1 MQKGDVVSPVQSNQ
15 QRACD
20 PARSVMVSACAGS
33 GKTWLLV
40 ARLVRIL
47 LAGAKPNQILAL
59 TFTRKAAQEMRE
71 RLYGLLEQFAR
82 SDEATLLTALRERG
96 LNDAEAQAA
105 VPQARALYETVLA
118 SPQAI
123 VIDTFHGWF
132 GKLLGAAPVSI
143 GIQPGFSLREDSK
156 RLQEECLADWWSQVP
171 EELKPHYETLLQ
183 QLGAHET
190 LQFLTGSYSAFKQR
204 GAWTFFEAR
213 CNEQGTTPIK
223 QLEQMLTQ
231 LRAPNAVLQMWNA
244 PNALADLEL
253 LMRCFANSTKT
264 EQNYVEVIEK
274 VIEAKKAHL
283 DITQLGKLATALEA
297 IFLTKDKTARTAN
310 AKVSNDLKKWLS
322 KADQGI
328 SESSYIACKESWA
341 DVFLVNVQ
349 RDREAAAVKLNTAWF
364 AMSAAMLAHVQASKE
379 AMRVRDF
386 DDLEIGVSQLMADS
400 SHAAYLQARLDS
412 RYQHILIDEFQ
423 DTNPLQWQILRSWL
437 EGYGADVSKPSIF
450 IVGDPKQS
458 IYRFRRAD
466 PRLFEIA
473 KAFLEGELGA
483 DVIELDVTRRNA
495 PNINDAVNRTFTSAL
510 LPESYP
516 YTPQTTAWKAPHL
529 VNTAANTFN
538 QGEAYLLPLISLV
551 EHEVN
556 ERSGNAFAGPL
567 PDSSETGS
575 VMQRYCEGQR
585 IAQIIREVM
594 QTRRVLES
602 VDGELVWRD
611 PRPSDFLLLVKR
623 RRYLPQYERAMREA
637 GLAFE
642 SSRLG
647 GLLNTLEIDDLIALL
662 TVLVT
667 PRHDLPLAQVLRSP
681 LFGASEDQMQS
692 LAISLASEGYR
703 SWWDALQAS
712 SDPDL
717 LKAGRYL
724 EHWRV
729 LGEHIPVHDLLD
741 QIYAENDVRMRYAI
755 ASDDLLR
762 PQVLANIDAFLE
774 LALNHDGGRY
784 PSLGRFIAEMKAMR
798 QGDDDETP
806 DEGEMDLDGESA
818 DLIEIDDGSGL
829 SDADRNK
836 RVRMMTVHGAKGLEA
851 PFVILLDTNHTTGM
865 NQHRGILLDWPPN
878 ETAPIH
884 LSAFTKDTITS
895 PRTQIQEEEQRIA
908 SNENWNALYVAMT
921 RAKQGLWISGVSKS
935 STKED
940 SVDLKSWYHRIQ
952 SAELPDYVVSEEVA
966 TTLDDARLSAQSQSE
981 GQNEGQSDA
990 RTPFTIDDF
999 ALDWDVAQSSH
1010 ALQLANIESGIA
1022 NTNAVESPVEPQIDP
1037 RILEDGVY
1045 FHALLEC
1052 CTLQSGGTAA
1062 DLPSLTQTM
1071 HWFGIDE
1078 ARATLALSRAKTVLQ
1093 TDALKPYL
1101 LEGKWIQAWN
1111 EIDVLMTADENELA
1125 PDEQNQK
1132 TIHTRFDRLVEFAD
1146 RLVILDYKLTLPKEG
1161 DSKTALYQKQLQ
1173 QYTIGLQRLR
1183 KDKPI
1188 EAYLVSGEGELLQV
1202 V

>member
-1 MQKGDVVSPVQSNQ
+1 
-15 QRACD
+15 
-20 PARSVMVSACAGS
+20 
-33 GKTWLLV
+33 
-40 ARLVRIL
+40 
-47 LAGAKPNQILAL
+47 
-59 TFTRKAAQEMRE
+59 
-71 RLYGLLEQFAR
+71 
-82 SDEATLLTALRERG
+82 
-96 LNDAEAQAA
+96 
-105 VPQARALYETVLA
+105 
-118 SPQAI
+118 
-123 VIDTFHGWF
+123 
-132 GKLLGAAPVSI
+132 
-143 GIQPGFSLREDSK
+143 
-156 RLQEECLADWWSQVP
+156 
-171 EELKPHYETLLQ
+171 
-183 QLGAHET
+183 
-190 LQFLTGSYSAFKQR
+190 
-204 GAWTFFEAR
+204 
-213 CNEQGTTPIK
+213 
-223 QLEQMLTQ
+223 
-231 LRAPNAVLQMWNA
+231 
-244 PNALADLEL
+244 
-253 LMRCFANSTKT
+253 
-264 EQNYVEVIEK
+264 
-274 VIEAKKAHL
+274 
-283 DITQLGKLATALEA
+283 
-297 IFLTKDKTARTAN
+297 
-310 AKVSNDLKKWLS
+310 
-322 KADQGI
+322 
-328 SESSYIACKESWA
+328 
-341 DVFLVNVQ
+341 
-349 RDREAAAVKLNTAWF
+349 
-364 AMSAAMLAHVQASKE
+364 
-379 AMRVRDF
+379 
-386 DDLEIGVSQLMADS
+386 
-400 SHAAYLQARLDS
+400 
-412 RYQHILIDEFQ
+412 
-423 DTNPLQWQILRSWL
+423 
-437 EGYGADVSKPSIF
+437 
-450 IVGDPKQS
+450 VGDPKQS

-466 PRLFEIA
+466 PRLFQTA

-516 YTPQTTAWKAPHL
+516 YTLQTTAWKAPHSA
-529 VNTAANTFN
+529 NEAANAVN
-538 QGEAYLLPLISLV
+538 QGEAYLLPLIPLV
-551 EHEVN
+551 EHEAL

-594 QTRRVLES
+594 QARRVLES

-681 LFGASEDQMQS
+681 LFGASENQMQS
-692 LAISLASEGYR
+692 LAISLAKEGYR

-712 SDPDL
+712 PDPDL

-724 EHWRV
+724 EHWRI
-729 LGEHIPVHDLLD
+729 LGEHLPVHDLLD
-741 QIYAENDVRMRYAI
+741 QIYAEYDLRMRYAI

-818 DLIEIDDGSGL
+818 ESIELEDASSL

-878 ETAPIH
+878 EAAPIH

-895 PRTQIQEEEQRIA
+895 PRTQIQEEEQRISA
-908 SNENWNALYVAMT
+908 NENWNALYVAMT

-940 SVDLKSWYHRIQ
+940 GLDLNSWYHRIQ

-966 TTLDDARLSAQSQSE
+966 IVLDDARPISQSQSE
-981 GQNEGQSDA
+981 GQSKGQSNA

-999 ALDWDVAQSSH
+999 ALDWDVAKASH
-1010 ALQLANIESGIA
+1010 ALMLANIERGVA
-1022 NTNAVESPVEPQIDP
+1022 NNNAVESPVEPEIDP
-1037 RILEDGVY
+1037 RILEDGVH

-1052 CTLQSGGTAA
+1052 CTLQSGSTTS
-1062 DLPSLTQTM
+1062 DLPSLEHAM
-1071 HWFGIDE
+1071 NWFGIDE

-1093 TDALKPYL
+1093 TDTLKPYL
-1101 LEGKWIQAWN
+1101 LDGEWIQAWN
-1111 EIDVLMTADENELA
+1111 EIDVLIPADVKQEAGESS
-1125 PDEQNQK
+1125 K
-1132 TIHTRFDRLVEFAD
+1132 TIHTRFDRLIEFAD

-1161 DSKTALYQKQLQ
+1161 DSKTGLYQKQLQ
-1173 QYTIGLQRLR
+1173 QYASSLQRIR
-1183 KDKPI
+1183 ADKPI
-1188 EAYLVSGEGELLQV
+1188 EAYLVSAAGELLQLV
-1202 V
+1202 

>member
-1 MQKGDVVSPVQSNQ
+1 MTRAQSNQ

-47 LAGAKPNQILAL
+47 LAGAKPHEILAL

-82 SDEATLLTALRERG
+82 CDEATLLAALLERG
-96 LNDAEAQAA
+96 LNETEAQAA

-171 EELKPHYETLLQ
+171 EELKSHYETLLQ

-204 GAWTFFEAR
+204 GAWTFFEAHCAER
-213 CNEQGTTPIK
+213 GTTPIK
-223 QLEQMLTQ
+223 ELQGMLTQ
-231 LRAPNAVLQMWNA
+231 VSAPDAVLRLWNT

-253 LMRCFANSTKT
+253 LMRCFANSTQT
-264 EQNYVEVIEK
+264 EKNYCAVIEK
-274 VIEAKKAHL
+274 AIEAKKAGL
-283 DITQLGKLATALEA
+283 DITQLNELIAALEA
-297 IFLTKDKTARTAN
+297 IFLTKDKTPRTAN
-310 AKVSNDLKKWLS
+310 SKVSADLKKWLN
-322 KADQGI
+322 KTDQGI
-328 SESSYIACKESWA
+328 SESSYIACKEAWA
-341 DVFLVNVQ
+341 EAFLANVQ
-349 RDREAAAVKLNTAWF
+349 REREASALKLNTAWF
-364 AMSAAMLAHVQASKE
+364 AMSAAMLAHVQTSKE

-386 DDLEIGVSQLMADS
+386 DDLEIGVSQLMVDS

-466 PRLFEIA
+466 PRLFNTA
-473 KAFLEGELGA
+473 KEFLQGELGA
-483 DVIELDVTRRNA
+483 DLIELDVTRRNA

-516 YTPQTTAWKAPHL
+516 YTLQTTAWTAPHSL
-529 VNTAANTFN
+529 DARANAVN
-538 QGEAYLLPLISLV
+538 QGEAYLLPLIPLV
-551 EHEVN
+551 EHETH

-575 VMQRYCEGQR
+575 VVQRYCEGQR

-602 VDGELVWRD
+602 VDGEQVWRD

-623 RRYLPQYERAMREA
+623 RKYLPQYERAMREA
-637 GLAFE
+637 ELAFE

-681 LFGASEDQMQS
+681 LFGANEDQMQS

-712 SDPDL
+712 PDPVL

-724 EHWRV
+724 EHWRI
-729 LGEHIPVHDLLD
+729 LGEHLPVHDLLD

-806 DEGEMDLDGESA
+806 DEGEMDLDGETAETIELEDASA
-818 DLIEIDDGSGL
+818 L

-878 ETAPIH
+878 EVAPIH
-884 LSAFTKDTITS
+884 LSAYTKDTITS

-908 SNENWNALYVAMT
+908 RNENWNALYVAMT
-921 RAKQGLWISGVSKS
+921 RAKQGLWISGVATS
-935 STKED
+935 SAKEGGLN
-940 SVDLKSWYHRIQ
+940 VDSWYHRIQ
-952 SAELPDYVVSEEVA
+952 SAELSDYVVSKEVA
-966 TTLDDARLSAQSQSE
+966 AAPDDARSTSQSQ
-981 GQNEGQSDA
+981 GEGQSDSGM
-990 RTPFTIDDF
+990 PFSIDDF
-999 ALDWDVAQSSH
+999 VLDWDLAQSSH
-1010 ALQLANIESGIA
+1010 ALQQANIESGTASI
-1022 NTNAVESPVEPQIDP
+1022 NTAVNSTEPEIDP

-1062 DLPSLTQTM
+1062 DLPSLTHTM
-1071 HWFGIDE
+1071 NWFGIDE

-1093 TDALKPYL
+1093 TDTLKPYL
-1101 LEGKWIQAWN
+1101 LDGNWIQAWN
-1111 EIDVLMTADENELA
+1111 EIDVLISADVTQEAGENS
-1125 PDEQNQK
+1125 K

-1146 RLVILDYKLTLPKEG
+1146 RLVILDYKLSLPKEG
-1161 DSKTALYQKQLQ
+1161 DHKSALYQKQLQ
-1173 QYTIGLQRLR
+1173 QYATGLQGLR
-1183 KDKPI
+1183 NDKPI
-1188 EAYLVSGEGELLQV
+1188 AAYLVSAEGELLQLV
-1202 V
+1202 

>member
-1 MQKGDVVSPVQSNQ
+1 MQKGDVVSQVQSSQ

-47 LAGAKPNQILAL
+47 LSGAKPHEILAL

-71 RLYGLLEQFAR
+71 RLYGLLEEFAR
-82 SDEATLLTALRERG
+82 CDDAALITALTQRG
-96 LNDAEAQAA
+96 LNDDEARAA
-105 VPQARALYETVLA
+105 IPQARALYETVLA

-171 EELKPHYETLLQ
+171 KELKPHYESLLQ

-190 LQFLTGSYSAFKQR
+190 MQFLTGSYSAFKQR

-213 CNEQGTTPIK
+213 CAEQGKTPIQ
-223 QLEQMLTQ
+223 QLEQMLMHF
-231 LRAPNAVLQMWNA
+231 RAPDAVLQLWNA
-244 PNALADLEL
+244 PTTLADLEL
-253 LMRCFANSTKT
+253 LLRCFANSTLT
-264 EQNYVEVIEK
+264 EKNYCAVIESA
-274 VIEAKKAHL
+274 IEAKRAGL
-283 DITQLGKLATALEA
+283 DITQEDALIAALEA
-297 IFLTKDKTARTAN
+297 IFLTKDKIARAAN
-310 AKVSNDLKKWLS
+310 IKVSNDLKKWLN

-328 SESSYIACKESWA
+328 SESSYLACKETWA
-341 DVFLVNVQ
+341 DAFLANVQ
-349 RDREAAAVKLNTAWF
+349 RDREAAALQLNAAWF

-437 EGYGADVSKPSIF
+437 EGYGADTNKPSIF

-466 PRLFEIA
+466 PRLFDAA
-473 KAFLEGELGA
+473 KDFLQSELGA
-483 DVIELDVTRRNA
+483 DFIELDVTRRNA
-495 PNINDAVNRTFTSAL
+495 PAINKAVNRTFTSEL

-516 YTPQTTAWKAPHL
+516 YTLQTTAWMAPDL
-529 VNTAANTFN
+529 ADSTSDVAN
-538 QGEAYLLPLISLV
+538 QGEAYLLPLIPL
-551 EHEVN
+551 EEPEAHE
-556 ERSGNAFAGPL
+556 RLGNAFAGPL
-567 PDSSETGS
+567 PDASETGS
-575 VMQRYCEGQR
+575 VMQRYREGQR
-585 IAQIIREVM
+585 ITQMICEVM
-594 QTRRVLES
+594 QTRRVLEL
-602 VDGELVWRD
+602 VDGQPVWRD

-623 RRYLPQYERAMREA
+623 RQFLPQYERALREA

-681 LFGASEDQMQS
+681 LFGVSEDQMQW
-692 LAISLASEGYR
+692 LAIAMASGGYR

-712 SDPDL
+712 RDPAL
-717 LKAGRYL
+717 LKAARYF

-729 LGEHIPVHDLLD
+729 LGEHLPVHDLLD

-755 ASDDLLR
+755 ATDDLLR
-762 PQVLANIDAFLE
+762 SQVLANMDAFLE

-784 PSLGRFIAEMKAMR
+784 PSLGRFIAEIKAMR

-806 DEGEMDLDGESA
+806 DEGEMDLEAEAA
-818 DLIEIDDGSGL
+818 DSIELGDDNSL
-829 SDADRNK
+829 SEADRNK

-851 PFVILLDTNHTTGM
+851 PFVVLLDTNHTTGI

-878 ETAPIH
+878 EAAPIH
-884 LSAFTKDTITS
+884 LSVFTKDTMTS

-921 RAKQGLWISGVSKS
+921 RAKQGLWISGVATSSSK
-935 STKED
+935 ENGL
-940 SVDLKSWYHRIQ
+940 DLNSWYYRIQ
-952 SAELPDYVVSEEVA
+952 SAELPDFAISGDIA
-966 TTLDDARLSAQSQSE
+966 TAPNDQTPAAQSQGNINNSF
-981 GQNEGQSDA
+981 S
-990 RTPFTIDDF
+990 IDDF
-999 ALDWDVAQSSH
+999 VIEWDSAKSSH
-1010 ALQLANIESGIA
+1010 AVQLANIEGGIA
-1022 NTNAVESPVEPQIDP
+1022 KTDAVEDPAEAELDP
-1037 RILEDGVY
+1037 RILEDGVH
-1045 FHALLEC
+1045 FHALLES
-1052 CTLQSGGTAA
+1052 CTLQSGSTAA
-1062 DLPSLTQTM
+1062 DLPSVRQTM
-1071 HWFGIDE
+1071 DWFGIDE
-1078 ARATLALSRAKTVLQ
+1078 ARATQVLSRAQTVLQ
-1093 TDALKPYL
+1093 ANALKPYL
-1101 LEGKWIQAWN
+1101 VDGNWISAWN
-1111 EIDVLMTADENELA
+1111 EIDVLIPADKSSSASGENS
-1125 PDEQNQK
+1125 K
-1132 TIHTRFDRLVEFAD
+1132 TIHARIDRLVEFDD
-1146 RLVILDYKLTLPKEG
+1146 RLVILDYKLTLPTEG
-1161 DSKTALYQKQLQ
+1161 DTKTIMYRKQLQ
-1173 QYTIGLQRLR
+1173 QYASGLKHIRH
-1183 KDKPI
+1183 DKPI
-1188 EAYLVSGEGELLQV
+1188 EAYLISAAGELQQFI
-1202 V
+1202 

>member
-1 MQKGDVVSPVQSNQ
+1 LQKGDVVSPVQSNQ

-47 LAGAKPNQILAL
+47 LAGAKPHEFLAL

-71 RLYGLLEQFAR
+71 RLYGLLEEFAR
-82 SDEATLLTALRERG
+82 CDDAALIAALVERG
-96 LNDAEAQAA
+96 LDDAEARAA
-105 VPQARALYETVLA
+105 IPQARALYETVLA

-171 EELKPHYETLLQ
+171 KELKPHYESLLQ

-213 CNEQGTTPIK
+213 CFQQGTTPIQ

-231 LRAPNAVLQMWNA
+231 FRAPNAVLQMWNA
-244 PNALADLEL
+244 PITLTNLEL
-253 LMRCFANSTKT
+253 LARCFANSTQT
-264 EQNYVEVIEK
+264 EKNYCAVIESA
-274 VIEAKKAHL
+274 IDAKKAGL
-283 DITQLGKLATALEA
+283 DITQQDALIAALEA
-297 IFLTKDKTARTAN
+297 IFLTKEKTPRSAN
-310 AKVSNDLKKWLS
+310 AKVSTDLKKWLS

-328 SESSYIACKESWA
+328 SESGYLACKEAWA
-341 DVFLVNVQ
+341 DAFLANVQ
-349 RDREAAAVKLNTAWF
+349 RDREAVALQLNTAWF

-437 EGYGADVSKPSIF
+437 EGYGADTNKPSIF

-466 PRLFEIA
+466 PRLFDTA
-473 KAFLEGELGA
+473 KDFLQSELGA
-483 DVIELDVTRRNA
+483 DFIELDVTRRNA
-495 PNINDAVNRTFTSAL
+495 PAINNAVNRTFTSDL

-516 YTPQTTAWKAPHL
+516 YTLQTTAWTAPNSL
-529 VNTAANTFN
+529 DAAANIAN
-538 QGEAYLLPLISLV
+538 QGEAYLLPLIAPE
-551 EHEVN
+551 EHEAS

-567 PDSSETGS
+567 PDASETGS
-575 VMQRYCEGQR
+575 VMQRYREGQR
-585 IAQIIREVM
+585 IAQIIGEVI
-594 QTRRVLES
+594 QTRRVLEL
-602 VDGELVWRD
+602 VDGQKRWRD

-623 RRYLPQYERAMREA
+623 RQYLPQFERALREA

-662 TVLVT
+662 TILVT

-692 LAISLASEGYR
+692 LAISLASDGYR

-712 SDPDL
+712 SDPAL

-729 LGEHIPVHDLLD
+729 LGEHLPVHDLLD
-741 QIYAENDVRMRYAI
+741 QIYAEHDVRMRYAM

-762 PQVLANIDAFLE
+762 PQVLANLDAFLE

-784 PSLGRFIAEMKAMR
+784 PSLGRFIAEIKAMR

-806 DEGEMDLDGESA
+806 DEGEMDLESEA
-818 DLIEIDDGSGL
+818 AESIELGDDNLL

-851 PFVILLDTNHTTGM
+851 PFVVLLDTNHTTGM

-884 LSAFTKDTITS
+884 LSVFTKDTITN

-921 RAKQGLWISGVSKS
+921 RAKQGLWISGVATS
-935 STKED
+935 SAKEKGL
-940 SVDLKSWYHRIQ
+940 DLNSWYYRIQ
-952 SAELPDYVVSEEVA
+952 SAELPDFAIPEEVA
-966 TTLDDARLSAQSQSE
+966 TTPKDQKSTVQSQS
-981 GQNEGQSDA
+981 NTSL
-990 RTPFTIDDF
+990 PFSIDDF
-999 ALDWDVAQSSH
+999 ALEWDVAKSSH
-1010 ALQLANIESGIA
+1010 ALQLANIESGVVNGTA
-1022 NTNAVESPVEPQIDP
+1022 PVDQVDDDLDP
-1037 RILEDGVY
+1037 RILEDGVH

-1052 CTLQSGGTAA
+1052 CTLQSGSTIS
-1062 DLPSLTQTM
+1062 DLPSLAHTM
-1071 HWFGIDE
+1071 NWFGIDE

-1093 TDALKPYL
+1093 TDTLKPYL
-1101 LEGKWIQAWN
+1101 LDGGWIQAWN
-1111 EIDVLMTADENELA
+1111 EIDVLMTADENESM
-1125 PDEQNQK
+1125 PDEQNKK

-1146 RLVILDYKLTLPKEG
+1146 RLVILDYKLSLPKEG
-1161 DSKTALYQKQLQ
+1161 DRKSTLYQKQLQ
-1173 QYTIGLQRLR
+1173 QYASGLQRIR
-1183 KDKPI
+1183 HDKPI
-1188 EAYLVSGEGELLQV
+1188 EAYLVSAAGGLQRLV
-1202 V
+1202 

>member
-1 MQKGDVVSPVQSNQ
+1 
-15 QRACD
+15 
-20 PARSVMVSACAGS
+20 MVSACAGS

-82 SDEATLLTALRERG
+82 SDEATLLAALRERG
-96 LNDAEAQAA
+96 LNDAEART
-105 VPQARALYETVLA
+105 VMPHARGLYETVLA

-171 EELKPHYETLLQ
+171 KELKPHYESLLE

-213 CNEQGTTPIK
+213 CAEQGTSPIQK
-223 QLEQMLTQ
+223 LEQMLTQ
-231 LRAPNAVLQMWNA
+231 FSAPDAVLQMWNA
-244 PNALADLEL
+244 PNTLADLEL
-253 LMRCFANSTKT
+253 LARCFANSTQT
-264 EQNYVEVIEK
+264 EKNYCAVIESA
-274 VIEAKKAHL
+274 IDAKKAGL
-283 DITQLGKLATALEA
+283 DITQQDGLFAALEA
-297 IFLTKDKTARTAN
+297 IFLTNLKTARTAN
-310 AKVSNDLKKWLS
+310 AKVSADLKKWLS

-328 SESSYIACKESWA
+328 SESGYLACKEAWA
-341 DVFLVNVQ
+341 DAFLANVQ
-349 RDREAAAVKLNTAWF
+349 RDREAAALQLNTAWF

-437 EGYGADVSKPSIF
+437 EGYGADTNKPSIF

-466 PRLFEIA
+466 PRLFKTA
-473 KAFLEGELGA
+473 KDFLQSELGA
-483 DVIELDVTRRNA
+483 DFIELDVTRRNA
-495 PNINDAVNRTFTSAL
+495 PAINSAVNRTFTSEL

-516 YTPQTTAWKAPHL
+516 YTLQTTAWTAPNSL
-529 VNTAANTFN
+529 DATANTTN
-538 QGEAYLLPLISLV
+538 QGEAYLLPLIPLE
-551 EHEVN
+551 EHEAI
-556 ERSGNAFAGPL
+556 ERLGNAFAGPL
-567 PDSSETGS
+567 PDASETGS
-575 VMQRYCEGQR
+575 VMQRYREGQR
-585 IAQIIREVM
+585 ITQIIREVM
-594 QTRRVLES
+594 QTRRVIEL
-602 VDGELVWRD
+602 VDGQQVWRD

-623 RRYLPQYERAMREA
+623 RQYLPQYERALREA
-637 GLAFE
+637 ELAFE

-712 SDPDL
+712 ADPAL

-729 LGEHIPVHDLLD
+729 LGEHLPVHDLLD
-741 QIYAENDVRMRYAI
+741 QIYAEKDVRMRYAI

-806 DEGEMDLDGESA
+806 DEGEMDLDGETA
-818 DLIEIDDGSGL
+818 DTVEIGDDNSL

-851 PFVILLDTNHTTGM
+851 PFVVLLDTNHTTGM

-884 LSAFTKDTITS
+884 LSAVY
-895 PRTQIQEEEQRIA
+895 QRHH
-908 SNENWNALYVAMT
+908 Y
-921 RAKQGLWISGVSKS
+921 
-935 STKED
+935 
-940 SVDLKSWYHRIQ
+940 
-952 SAELPDYVVSEEVA
+952 
-966 TTLDDARLSAQSQSE
+966 
-981 GQNEGQSDA
+981 
-990 RTPFTIDDF
+990 
-999 ALDWDVAQSSH
+999 
-1010 ALQLANIESGIA
+1010 
-1022 NTNAVESPVEPQIDP
+1022 
-1037 RILEDGVY
+1037 
-1045 FHALLEC
+1045 
-1052 CTLQSGGTAA
+1052 
-1062 DLPSLTQTM
+1062 
-1071 HWFGIDE
+1071 
-1078 ARATLALSRAKTVLQ
+1078 
-1093 TDALKPYL
+1093 
-1101 LEGKWIQAWN
+1101 
-1111 EIDVLMTADENELA
+1111 
-1125 PDEQNQK
+1125 
-1132 TIHTRFDRLVEFAD
+1132 
-1146 RLVILDYKLTLPKEG
+1146 
-1161 DSKTALYQKQLQ
+1161 
-1173 QYTIGLQRLR
+1173 
-1183 KDKPI
+1183 
-1188 EAYLVSGEGELLQV
+1188 
-1202 V
+1202 

>member
-1 MQKGDVVSPVQSNQ
+1 VSPVQSNQ

-47 LAGAKPNQILAL
+47 LAGAKPHQILAL

-71 RLYGLLEQFAR
+71 RLYGLLEEFAR
-82 SDEATLLTALRERG
+82 CDDAALITALVERG
-96 LNDAEAQAA
+96 LNDAEARSAI
-105 VPQARALYETVLA
+105 PQARSLYETVLA

-143 GIQPGFSLREDSK
+143 GIQPGLSLREDSK

-171 EELKPHYETLLQ
+171 KELKPHYESLLE

-213 CNEQGTTPIK
+213 CAEQGTSPIQ

-231 LRAPNAVLQMWNA
+231 FRAPDAVLQMWNA
-244 PNALADLEL
+244 PNTLADLEL
-253 LMRCFANSTKT
+253 LARCFANSTQT
-264 EQNYVEVIEK
+264 EKNYCAVIESA
-274 VIEAKKAHL
+274 IDAKKAGL
-283 DITQLGKLATALEA
+283 DITQQDALIAALEA
-297 IFLTKDKTARTAN
+297 IFLTKEKTARTAN
-310 AKVSNDLKKWLS
+310 AKVSADLKKWLS
-322 KADQGI
+322 KTDQDI
-328 SESSYIACKESWA
+328 SESSYLACKEAWA
-341 DVFLVNVQ
+341 DAFLANVQ
-349 RDREAAAVKLNTAWF
+349 RDREAAALQLNTAWF

-437 EGYGADVSKPSIF
+437 EGYGADTNKPSIF

-466 PRLFEIA
+466 PRLFETA
-473 KAFLEGELGA
+473 KDFLQSELGA
-483 DVIELDVTRRNA
+483 DFIQLDVTRRNA
-495 PNINDAVNRTFTSAL
+495 PAINSAVNRTFTSEL

-516 YTPQTTAWKAPHL
+516 YTLQTTAWTAPDL
-529 VNTAANTFN
+529 PDATANVGN
-538 QGEAYLLPLISLV
+538 QGEAYLLPLIPLE
-551 EHEVN
+551 EHEAI
-556 ERSGNAFAGPL
+556 ERLGNAFAGPL
-567 PDSSETGS
+567 PDASETGA
-575 VMQRYCEGQR
+575 VMQRYREGQR

-594 QTRRVLES
+594 QTRRVLEL
-602 VDGELVWRD
+602 VDGQKVWRD
-611 PRPSDFLLLVKR
+611 PRPSDFLFLVKR
-623 RRYLPQYERAMREA
+623 RQYLPQYERAMREA

-692 LAISLASEGYR
+692 LAIALASDGYR

-712 SDPDL
+712 SDPAL

-729 LGEHIPVHDLLD
+729 LGEHLPVHDLLD

-784 PSLGRFIAEMKAMR
+784 PSLGRFIAEIKAMR

-806 DEGEMDLDGESA
+806 DEGEMDLESEA
-818 DLIEIDDGSGL
+818 AESIELDDGGGL

-851 PFVILLDTNHTTGM
+851 PFVVLLDTNHTTGM

-884 LSAFTKDTITS
+884 LSVFTKDTITN

-921 RAKQGLWISGVSKS
+921 RAKQGLWISGVATS
-935 STKED
+935 STKEEGL
-940 SVDLKSWYHRIQ
+940 DLNSWYYRIQ
-952 SAELPDYVVSEEVA
+952 SAELPDFAISEEVA
-966 TTLDDARLSAQSQSE
+966 TAP
-981 GQNEGQSDA
+981 NEA
-990 RTPFTIDDF
+990 
-999 ALDWDVAQSSH
+999 
-1010 ALQLANIESGIA
+1010 
-1022 NTNAVESPVEPQIDP
+1022 
-1037 RILEDGVY
+1037 
-1045 FHALLEC
+1045 
-1052 CTLQSGGTAA
+1052 
-1062 DLPSLTQTM
+1062 
-1071 HWFGIDE
+1071 
-1078 ARATLALSRAKTVLQ
+1078 
-1093 TDALKPYL
+1093 
-1101 LEGKWIQAWN
+1101 
-1111 EIDVLMTADENELA
+1111 
-1125 PDEQNQK
+1125 
-1132 TIHTRFDRLVEFAD
+1132 
-1146 RLVILDYKLTLPKEG
+1146 
-1161 DSKTALYQKQLQ
+1161 
-1173 QYTIGLQRLR
+1173 
-1183 KDKPI
+1183 
-1188 EAYLVSGEGELLQV
+1188 
-1202 V
+1202 

>member
-1 MQKGDVVSPVQSNQ
+1 MSRVQSNQ

-47 LAGAKPNQILAL
+47 LAGAKPHEILAL

-71 RLYGLLEQFAR
+71 RLYGLLEEFAR
-82 SDEATLLTALRERG
+82 CDDAALISALVERG
-96 LNDAEAQAA
+96 LNDAEARSAI
-105 VPQARALYETVLA
+105 PQARSLYETVLA

-171 EELKPHYETLLQ
+171 KELKLHYESLLQ

-190 LQFLTGSYSAFKQR
+190 LQFLTGSYSVFKQR

-213 CNEQGTTPIK
+213 CAQQGTTPIQ

-231 LRAPNAVLQMWNA
+231 FSAPNAVLQMWNA
-244 PNALADLEL
+244 PITLTNLEL
-253 LMRCFANSTKT
+253 LAHCFANSTQT
-264 EQNYVEVIEK
+264 EKNYCAVIENA
-274 VIEAKKAHL
+274 IDAKKAGL
-283 DITQLGKLATALEA
+283 DITQQDALIVALEA
-297 IFLTKDKTARTAN
+297 IFLTKEKTPRSAN

-328 SESSYIACKESWA
+328 SESGYLACKEAWA
-341 DVFLVNVQ
+341 DAFLANVQ
-349 RDREAAAVKLNTAWF
+349 RDREAAALQLNTAWF

-437 EGYGADVSKPSIF
+437 EGYGADTNKPSIF

-466 PRLFEIA
+466 PRLFDTA
-473 KAFLEGELGA
+473 KHFLQSELGA
-483 DVIELDVTRRNA
+483 DFIELDVTRRNA
-495 PNINDAVNRTFTSAL
+495 PAINNAVNCTFSSDL

-516 YTPQTTAWKAPHL
+516 YTLQTTAWTAPDSPD
-529 VNTAANTFN
+529 VTANGAN
-538 QGEAYLLPLISLV
+538 QGEAYLLPLIAPE
-551 EHEVN
+551 EHEAH
-556 ERSGNAFAGPL
+556 ERLGNAFAGPL
-567 PDSSETGS
+567 PDASETGS
-575 VMQRYCEGQR
+575 VMQRYREGQR
-585 IAQIIREVM
+585 IAQMIREVM
-594 QTRRVLES
+594 QTRRVLE
-602 VDGELVWRD
+602 LVHGQPVSRD

-623 RRYLPQYERAMREA
+623 RQYLPQYERAMREA

-712 SDPDL
+712 SDSAL

-729 LGEHIPVHDLLD
+729 LGEHLPVHDLLD
-741 QIYAENDVRMRYAI
+741 QIYAEHDVRMRYAI

-762 PQVLANIDAFLE
+762 PQALANIDAFLE

-784 PSLGRFIAEMKAMR
+784 PSLGRFIAEIKAMR

-806 DEGEMDLDGESA
+806 DEGEMDLDSETA
-818 DLIEIDDGSGL
+818 DSIELGDDNLL

-851 PFVILLDTNHTTGM
+851 PFVVLLDTNHTTGM

-921 RAKQGLWISGVSKS
+921 RAKQGLWISGVATS
-935 STKED
+935 SAKEKGL
-940 SVDLKSWYHRIQ
+940 DLNSWYYRIQ
-952 SAELPDYVVSEEVA
+952 SAELPDFAIPEKVA
-966 TTLDDARLSAQSQSE
+966 TTPKDQKSTVQSQS
-981 GQNEGQSDA
+981 NTSL
-990 RTPFTIDDF
+990 PFSIDDF
-999 ALDWDVAQSSH
+999 SLEWDVAKSSH
-1010 ALQLANIESGIA
+1010 ALQQANIEGGI
-1022 NTNAVESPVEPQIDP
+1022 TKTDAVEDQADPELDP
-1037 RILEDGVY
+1037 RILEDGVH

-1052 CTLQSGGTAA
+1052 CTLQSGSTIS
-1062 DLPSLTQTM
+1062 DLPSLAHTM
-1071 HWFGIDE
+1071 NWFGINE
-1078 ARATLALSRAKTVLQ
+1078 VRATLALSRAKTVLQ

-1101 LEGKWIQAWN
+1101 LDGGWIQAWN
-1111 EIDVLMTADENELA
+1111 EIDVLMTADENESM
-1125 PDEQNQK
+1125 PDEQNKK

-1146 RLVILDYKLTLPKEG
+1146 RLVILDYKLSLPKEG
-1161 DSKTALYQKQLQ
+1161 DRKSALYQKQLQ
-1173 QYTIGLQRLR
+1173 QYAIGLQGIRN
-1183 KDKPI
+1183 DKPI
-1188 EAYLVSGEGELLQV
+1188 EAYLVSAAGELLQLV
-1202 V
+1202 

>member
-1 MQKGDVVSPVQSNQ
+1 VQSNQ

-82 SDEATLLTALRERG
+82 CDEATLLAALRERG
-96 LNDAEAQAA
+96 LSDAEAQAA
-105 VPQARALYETVLA
+105 IPHARALYETILA

-213 CNEQGTTPIK
+213 CTERGTTPIK

-231 LRAPNAVLQMWNA
+231 VSAPDAVLQIWNA

-253 LMRCFANSTKT
+253 LMRCFGNSTKT
-264 EQNYVEVIEK
+264 EQNYLAVIEK
-274 VIEAKKAHL
+274 SIEAKKAGL
-283 DITQLGKLATALEA
+283 DITQLSELAAALEA
-297 IFLTKDKTARTAN
+297 IFLTKDKTARAAN
-310 AKVSNDLKKWLS
+310 AKVSGDLKKWLA
-322 KADQGI
+322 KTDQGI
-328 SESSYIACKESWA
+328 SESSYIACKEAWA
-341 DVFLVNVQ
+341 DAFLANVQ
-349 RDREAAAVKLNTAWF
+349 REREESAVKLNSAWF

-437 EGYGADVSKPSIF
+437 EGYGADTSKPSIF

-466 PRLFEIA
+466 PRLFQTA

-516 YTPQTTAWKAPHL
+516 YTLQTTAWKAPHSA
-529 VNTAANTFN
+529 NEAANAVN
-538 QGEAYLLPLISLV
+538 QGEAYLLPLIPLV
-551 EHEVN
+551 EHEAL

-594 QTRRVLES
+594 QARRVLES

-681 LFGASEDQMQS
+681 LFGASENQMQS
-692 LAISLASEGYR
+692 LAISLAKEGYR

-712 SDPDL
+712 PDPDL

-724 EHWRV
+724 EHWRI
-729 LGEHIPVHDLLD
+729 LGEHLPVHDLLD
-741 QIYAENDVRMRYAI
+741 QIYAEYDLRMRYAI

-818 DLIEIDDGSGL
+818 ESIELEDASSL

-878 ETAPIH
+878 EAAPIH

-895 PRTQIQEEEQRIA
+895 PRTQIQEEEQRISA
-908 SNENWNALYVAMT
+908 NENWNALYVAMT

-940 SVDLKSWYHRIQ
+940 GLDLNSWYHRIQ

-966 TTLDDARLSAQSQSE
+966 IVLDDARPISQSQSE
-981 GQNEGQSDA
+981 GQSKGQSNA

-999 ALDWDVAQSSH
+999 ALDWDVAKASH
-1010 ALQLANIESGIA
+1010 ALMLANIERGVA
-1022 NTNAVESPVEPQIDP
+1022 NNNAVESPVEPEIDP
-1037 RILEDGVY
+1037 RILEDGVH

-1052 CTLQSGGTAA
+1052 CTLQSGSATS
-1062 DLPSLTQTM
+1062 DLPSLEHAM
-1071 HWFGIDE
+1071 NWFGIDE

-1093 TDALKPYL
+1093 TDTLKPYL
-1101 LEGKWIQAWN
+1101 LDGEWIQAWN
-1111 EIDVLMTADENELA
+1111 EIDVLIPADVKQEAGESS
-1125 PDEQNQK
+1125 K
-1132 TIHTRFDRLVEFAD
+1132 TIHTRFDRLIEFAD

-1161 DSKTALYQKQLQ
+1161 DSKTGLYQKQLQ
-1173 QYTIGLQRLR
+1173 QYASSLQRIR
-1183 KDKPI
+1183 ADKPI
-1188 EAYLVSGEGELLQV
+1188 EAYLVSAAGELLQLV
-1202 V
+1202 

>member
-1 MQKGDVVSPVQSNQ
+1 
-15 QRACD
+15 
-20 PARSVMVSACAGS
+20 
-33 GKTWLLV
+33 
-40 ARLVRIL
+40 
-47 LAGAKPNQILAL
+47 
-59 TFTRKAAQEMRE
+59 
-71 RLYGLLEQFAR
+71 
-82 SDEATLLTALRERG
+82 
-96 LNDAEAQAA
+96 
-105 VPQARALYETVLA
+105 
-118 SPQAI
+118 

-213 CNEQGTTPIK
+213 CTERGTTPIK

-231 LRAPNAVLQMWNA
+231 VSAPDAVLQIWNA

-253 LMRCFANSTKT
+253 LMRCFGNSTKT
-264 EQNYVEVIEK
+264 EQNYLAVIEK
-274 VIEAKKAHL
+274 SIEAKKAGL
-283 DITQLGKLATALEA
+283 DITQLSELAAALEA
-297 IFLTKDKTARTAN
+297 IFLTKDKTARAAN
-310 AKVSNDLKKWLS
+310 AKVSGDLKKWLA
-322 KADQGI
+322 KTDQGI
-328 SESSYIACKESWA
+328 SESSYIACKEAWA
-341 DVFLVNVQ
+341 DAFLANVQ
-349 RDREAAAVKLNTAWF
+349 REREESAVKLNSAWF

-437 EGYGADVSKPSIF
+437 EGYGADTSKPSIF

-466 PRLFEIA
+466 PRLFQTA

-516 YTPQTTAWKAPHL
+516 YTLQTTAWKAPHSA
-529 VNTAANTFN
+529 NEAANAVN
-538 QGEAYLLPLISLV
+538 QGEAYLLPLIPLV
-551 EHEVN
+551 EHEAL

-594 QTRRVLES
+594 QARRVLES

-681 LFGASEDQMQS
+681 LFGASENQMQS
-692 LAISLASEGYR
+692 LAISLAKEGYR

-712 SDPDL
+712 PDPDL

-724 EHWRV
+724 EHWRI
-729 LGEHIPVHDLLD
+729 LGEHLPVHDLLD
-741 QIYAENDVRMRYAI
+741 QIYAEYDVRMRYAI

-818 DLIEIDDGSGL
+818 ESIELEDASSL

-878 ETAPIH
+878 EAAPIH

-895 PRTQIQEEEQRIA
+895 PRTQIQEEEQRISA
-908 SNENWNALYVAMT
+908 NENWNALYVAMT

-940 SVDLKSWYHRIQ
+940 GLDLNSWYHRIQ

-966 TTLDDARLSAQSQSE
+966 IVLDDARPISQSQSE
-981 GQNEGQSDA
+981 GQSKGQSNA

-999 ALDWDVAQSSH
+999 ALDWDVAKASH
-1010 ALQLANIESGIA
+1010 ALMLANIERGVA
-1022 NTNAVESPVEPQIDP
+1022 NNNAVESPVEPEIDP
-1037 RILEDGVY
+1037 RILEDGVH

-1052 CTLQSGGTAA
+1052 CTLQSGSATS
-1062 DLPSLTQTM
+1062 DLPSLEHAM
-1071 HWFGIDE
+1071 NWFGIDE

-1093 TDALKPYL
+1093 TDTLKPYL
-1101 LEGKWIQAWN
+1101 LDGEWIQAWN
-1111 EIDVLMTADENELA
+1111 EIDVLIPADVKQEAGESS
-1125 PDEQNQK
+1125 K
-1132 TIHTRFDRLVEFAD
+1132 TIHTRFDRLIEFAD

-1161 DSKTALYQKQLQ
+1161 DSKTGLYQKQLQ
-1173 QYTIGLQRLR
+1173 QYASSLQRIR
-1183 KDKPI
+1183 ADKPI
-1188 EAYLVSGEGELLQV
+1188 EAYLVSAAGELLQLV
-1202 V
+1202 

>member
-1 MQKGDVVSPVQSNQ
+1 
-15 QRACD
+15 
-20 PARSVMVSACAGS
+20 MVSACAGS

-71 RLYGLLEQFAR
+71 RLYGLLEEFAR
-82 SDEATLLTALRERG
+82 CDDAALITALVERG
-96 LNDAEAQAA
+96 LNDTEARSAI
-105 VPQARALYETVLA
+105 PQARSLYETVLA

-171 EELKPHYETLLQ
+171 KELKPHYESLLQ

-213 CNEQGTTPIK
+213 CAQQGTTPIS
-223 QLEQMLTQ
+223 QLEKMLTQ
-231 LRAPNAVLQMWNA
+231 LRAPDAVLQMWNA
-244 PNALADLEL
+244 PSALTDLEL

-264 EQNYVEVIEK
+264 EQNYVAVIEK
-274 VIEAKKAHL
+274 AIEAKKAGL
-283 DITQLGKLATALEA
+283 DITQIATLMAALES
-297 IFLTKDKTARTAN
+297 IFLTNHKTARTAN
-310 AKVSNDLKKWLS
+310 AKVSADLKKWLA

-328 SESSYIACKESWA
+328 SESSYIACKETWA
-341 DVFLVNVQ
+341 DAFLANVQ
-349 RDREAAAVKLNTAWF
+349 RVREAAAVNLNTAWF
-364 AMSAAMLAHVQASKE
+364 AMSAAMLAHVQASKD

-437 EGYGADVSKPSIF
+437 EGYGADTNKPSIF

-466 PRLFEIA
+466 PRLFQTA
-473 KAFLEGELGA
+473 KDFLQSELGA

-495 PNINDAVNRTFTSAL
+495 PKINDAVNRTFTSAL

-516 YTPQTTAWKAPHL
+516 YAIQTTAWKAPHL
-529 VNTAANTFN
+529 ADQAAHIAN
-538 QGEAYLLPLISLV
+538 QGEAYLLPLIPLE
-551 EHEVN
+551 EHEAH
-556 ERSGNAFAGPL
+556 ERLGNAFAGPL
-567 PDSSETGS
+567 ADTSETGA
-575 VMQRYCEGQR
+575 VMQRYREGQR
-585 IAQIIREVM
+585 IAHIIREVM
-594 QTRRVLES
+594 QTRRVLELI
-602 VDGELVWRD
+602 DGEKVWRD

-623 RRYLPQYERAMREA
+623 RLHLPQYERALREA
-637 GLAFE
+637 ELAFE

-681 LFGASEDQMQS
+681 LFGVSEDQMQS
-692 LAISLASEGYR
+692 LAIALASEGYR

-712 SDPDL
+712 PDPAL
-717 LKAGRYL
+717 QKAGRYL
-724 EHWRV
+724 EHWRI
-729 LGEHIPVHDLLD
+729 LGEHLPVHDLLD

-755 ASDDLLR
+755 VSDDFLR

-806 DEGEMDLDGESA
+806 DEGEMDLDGETAES
-818 DLIEIDDGSGL
+818 IELEDATNL

-878 ETAPIH
+878 EAAPIH

-921 RAKQGLWISGVSKS
+921 RAKQGLWISGVATSSSK
-935 STKED
+935 EEGL
-940 SVDLKSWYHRIQ
+940 DLNSWYYRIQ
-952 SAELPDYVVSEEVA
+952 AAELPDFVISEEVA
-966 TTLDDARLSAQSQSE
+966 TAPNDHKPSAQSQGNTS
-981 GQNEGQSDA
+981 
-990 RTPFTIDDF
+990 TPLSIDDF
-999 ALDWDVAQSSH
+999 VIEWDVAQSSH

-1022 NTNAVESPVEPQIDP
+1022 NTNTAAAPAEPEIDP
-1037 RILEDGVY
+1037 RILEDGVH

-1052 CTLQSGGTAA
+1052 CTLQSGATAA
-1062 DLPSLTQTM
+1062 DLPTLTQAM
-1071 HWFGIDE
+1071 QWFGIDE

-1093 TDALKPYL
+1093 KDALKPYL
-1101 LEGKWIQAWN
+1101 LDGEWIQAWN
-1111 EIDVLMTADENELA
+1111 EIDVLIPADVKQEAGESS
-1125 PDEQNQK
+1125 K

-1173 QYTIGLQRLR
+1173 QYVTGLQRLR
-1183 KDKPI
+1183 NDKPI
-1188 EAYLVSGEGELLQV
+1188 EAYLVSASGELLQLV
-1202 V
+1202 

>member
-1 MQKGDVVSPVQSNQ
+1 MSPVQSNQ

-71 RLYGLLEQFAR
+71 RLYTLLEQFAR
-82 SDEATLLTALRERG
+82 CDEATLLAALLERG
-96 LNDAEAQAA
+96 LNDTEARAA

-171 EELKPHYETLLQ
+171 EALKPHYEALLQ

-213 CNEQGTTPIK
+213 CTERGASPIQELQG
-223 QLEQMLTQ
+223 MLTQ
-231 LRAPNAVLQMWNA
+231 VSAPDAVLQLWNA

-253 LMRCFANSTKT
+253 LMRCFANSTQT
-264 EQNYVEVIEK
+264 EQNYVVVIEK
-274 VIEAKKAHL
+274 AIEVKKAGL
-283 DITQLGKLATALEA
+283 AITQLSELIAALEA
-297 IFLTKDKTARTAN
+297 IFLTKEKTPRTAN
-310 AKVSNDLKKWLS
+310 AKVSNDLKKWLA

-328 SESSYIACKESWA
+328 SESSYIACKEAWA
-341 DVFLVNVQ
+341 DAFLVNVQ
-349 RDREAAAVKLNTAWF
+349 REREAAAVNLNTAWF

-466 PRLFEIA
+466 PRLFQTA
-473 KAFLEGELGA
+473 KDFLQGELGA

-495 PNINDAVNRTFTSAL
+495 PNINDAVNRTFSSAL

-516 YTPQTTAWKAPHL
+516 YTLQTTAWKAPHSL
-529 VNTAANTFN
+529 DVRANAVN
-538 QGEAYLLPLISLV
+538 QGEAYLLPLIPLV
-551 EHEVN
+551 EHEAY
-556 ERSGNAFAGPL
+556 ERFGNAFAGPL

-594 QTRRVLES
+594 QTRRVLEL
-602 VDGELVWRD
+602 VDGALVWRD

-623 RRYLPQYERAMREA
+623 RKYLPQYERAMREA
-637 GLAFE
+637 ELAFE

-692 LAISLASEGYR
+692 LAISLASEGYQ

-712 SDPDL
+712 PDLAL

-729 LGEHIPVHDLLD
+729 LGEHLPVHDLLD

-806 DEGEMDLDGESA
+806 DEGEMDLDGETTES
-818 DLIEIDDGSGL
+818 IELEDASKL

-895 PRTQIQEEEQRIA
+895 PRTHIQEEEQRISA
-908 SNENWNALYVAMT
+908 NENWNALYVAMT
-921 RAKQGLWISGVSKS
+921 RAKQGLWISGVATS
-935 STKED
+935 SAKEGGL
-940 SVDLKSWYHRIQ
+940 DLNSWYHRIQ
-952 SAELPDYVVSEEVA
+952 LAELPDYAVSEEVA
-966 TTLDDARLSAQSQSE
+966 LPLDDARSTSQCQ
-981 GQNEGQSDA
+981 GEGQSDSGI
-990 RTPFTIDDF
+990 PFSIDDF
-999 ALDWDVAQSSH
+999 ALDWDVAQASH
-1010 ALQLANIESGIA
+1010 ALQQANIESGIA
-1022 NTNAVESPVEPQIDP
+1022 NTNAAAAPAEPEIDP

-1071 HWFGIDE
+1071 NWFGIDE

-1101 LEGKWIQAWN
+1101 LDGEWIQAWN
-1111 EIDVLMTADENELA
+1111 EIDVLIPADAAQAAGESG
-1125 PDEQNQK
+1125 K

-1146 RLVILDYKLTLPKEG
+1146 RLVILDYKLSLPKEG

-1173 QYTIGLQRLR
+1173 QYASGLQRLR
-1183 KDKPI
+1183 NDKPI
-1188 EAYLVSGEGELLQV
+1188 EAYLVSAAGTIQQLV
-1202 V
+1202 

>member
-1 MQKGDVVSPVQSNQ
+1 
-15 QRACD
+15 
-20 PARSVMVSACAGS
+20 
-33 GKTWLLV
+33 
-40 ARLVRIL
+40 
-47 LAGAKPNQILAL
+47 
-59 TFTRKAAQEMRE
+59 
-71 RLYGLLEQFAR
+71 
-82 SDEATLLTALRERG
+82 
-96 LNDAEAQAA
+96 
-105 VPQARALYETVLA
+105 
-118 SPQAI
+118 
-123 VIDTFHGWF
+123 
-132 GKLLGAAPVSI
+132 
-143 GIQPGFSLREDSK
+143 
-156 RLQEECLADWWSQVP
+156 
-171 EELKPHYETLLQ
+171 
-183 QLGAHET
+183 
-190 LQFLTGSYSAFKQR
+190 
-204 GAWTFFEAR
+204 
-213 CNEQGTTPIK
+213 
-223 QLEQMLTQ
+223 
-231 LRAPNAVLQMWNA
+231 MWNA

-253 LMRCFANSTKT
+253 LMCCFANSTKT
-264 EQNYVEVIEK
+264 EQHYVEVIEK
-274 VIEAKKAHL
+274 AIEAKKAGL
-283 DITQLGKLATALEA
+283 DITQLTSLIAALEA
-297 IFLTKDKTARTAN
+297 IFLTKEKTARTAN
-310 AKVSNDLKKWLS
+310 AKVSGDLKKWLN

-328 SESSYIACKESWA
+328 SESSYLACKELWA
-341 DVFLVNVQ
+341 DAFLANVQ

-437 EGYGADVSKPSIF
+437 EGYGADTSKPSIF

-466 PRLFEIA
+466 PRLFITA
-473 KAFLEGELGA
+473 KDFLQSDLGA

-516 YTPQTTAWKAPHL
+516 YTLQTTAWKAPHSAYE
-529 VNTAANTFN
+529 AANKVN
-538 QGEAYLLPLISLV
+538 QGEAYLLPLIPLV
-551 EHEVN
+551 EHEAL

-594 QTRRVLES
+594 QTRRVLEL

-623 RRYLPQYERAMREA
+623 RQYLPQYERAMREA

-692 LAISLASEGYR
+692 LAISLASESYR

-712 SDPDL
+712 PDPAL

-729 LGEHIPVHDLLD
+729 LGEHLPVHDLLD

-798 QGDDDETP
+798 KGDDDETP
-806 DEGEMDLDGESA
+806 DEGEMDLDGETAES
-818 DLIEIDDGSGL
+818 IELEDASSL

-895 PRTQIQEEEQRIA
+895 PRTQIQEEEQRISA
-908 SNENWNALYVAMT
+908 NENWNALYVAMT

-940 SVDLKSWYHRIQ
+940 GLDLNSWYHRIQ
-952 SAELPDYVVSEEVA
+952 SAELPDYIVSEEAA
-966 TTLDDARLSAQSQSE
+966 TTQDDARPTSQSQGEDQSE
-981 GQNEGQSDA
+981 GQGDT
-990 RTPFTIDDF
+990 RKPFSIDDF

-1022 NTNAVESPVEPQIDP
+1022 NSNAAITPAEPEIDP
-1037 RILEDGVY
+1037 RILEDGVH

-1052 CTLQSGGTAA
+1052 CTLQSGSTIS
-1062 DLPSLTQTM
+1062 DLPSLEHTM
-1071 HWFGIDE
+1071 NWFGIDE

-1101 LEGKWIQAWN
+1101 LDGKWIQAWN
-1111 EIDVLMTADENELA
+1111 EIDVLMTVDESESMQ
-1125 PDEQNQK
+1125 DEQNKK

-1146 RLVILDYKLTLPKEG
+1146 RLVILDYKLSLPKEG

-1173 QYTIGLQRLR
+1173 QYATGLQRLR
-1183 KDKPI
+1183 NDKPI
-1188 EAYLVSGEGELLQV
+1188 EAYLVSAAGELQRLV
-1202 V
+1202 